1 MTPVMTTI
9 DYRVDNRIASATF
22 TRPEKLNSI
31 SEEMVADLNA
41 VLDLVEQDKGVRV
54 LVLQGSGR
62 AFCVGLDRDLL
73 TRGFQDDDYL
83 MSALRSVTEVFRR
96 IECVDVPVIAV
107 VDGLARAGGLE
118 MLLACDIVVASTEAQ
133 IGDHHTMFGVM
144 PGGGSTARLP
154 RRVGAQQARRL
165 IFTGEFI
172 SGEEAVMLG
181 LAVSAVPSAQ
191 LEAEVEALVSQIVNK
206 SRNCLAAVKRSIRR
220 GAPLDVD
227 DAVDV
232 ELEEFEAFALAPDSD
247 AREGFAA
254 YLEGRPPR
262 WQ

>member
-83 MSALRSVTEVFRR
+83 MSALAETGFVRFQKAHPCRLDSRR
-96 IECVDVPVIAV
+96 
-107 VDGLARAGGLE
+107 RASSL
-118 MLLACDIVVASTEAQ
+118 M
-133 IGDHHTMFGVM
+133 
-144 PGGGSTARLP
+144 
-154 RRVGAQQARRL
+154 
-165 IFTGEFI
+165 
-172 SGEEAVMLG
+172 
-181 LAVSAVPSAQ
+181 
-191 LEAEVEALVSQIVNK
+191 
-206 SRNCLAAVKRSIRR
+206 
-220 GAPLDVD
+220 
-227 DAVDV
+227 
-232 ELEEFEAFALAPDSD
+232 
-247 AREGFAA
+247 
-254 YLEGRPPR
+254 
-262 WQ
+262 